1 MSEFYDIVSIL
12 LMILNLLMLLQ
23 NDIIIIVKLL
33 KNKVIDLELMI
44 IILRKFGL
52 ENYLKNLTY
61 FLVLGLIFPDRKKI
75 AKNICFYLIIN

>member
-52 ENYLKNLTY
+52 
-61 FLVLGLIFPDRKKI
+61 R
-75 AKNICFYLIIN
+75 II